1 MICGTV
7 YDIWNVARKWRPA
20 AVISLYSFNKLIINV
35 TDLNRAI
42 HVPSWRS
49 RASPNRASTTCSFA
63 VPVSGT
69 LKFTAIWR
77 PPKEDGRYVS
87 FNFIHYLS
95 LSRSVT
101 CTFSSSGPFFFIL
114 FIKKIFFFF
123 WLLIWCSSSKRG
135 LAKLQVEPWSSRKR
149 FNPITRAKSLRW
161 SSKDRNR

>member
-101 CTFSSSGPFFFIL
+101 CTFSSSGPFFFIFFYL
-114 FIKKIFFFF
+114 VVDLMFIIEAGLGQVAS
-123 WLLIWCSSSKRG
+123 WTLIQSQAFQPHHKGKESPMILEGS
-135 LAKLQVEPWSSRKR
+135 Q
-149 FNPITRAKSLRW
+149 
-161 SSKDRNR
+161 